1 MLLMYHVEGRNGGK
15 EESSVTSIFLFWG
28 KVPQTEVSTF
38 PFISEGGQEKTANRE
53 PEQFIQNL

>member
-1 MLLMYHVEGRNGGK
+1 MYHVEGRNGGK
-15 EESSVTSIFLFWG
+15 EGSSVTSIFLFWG